1 MRRYIREMEL
11 NFGLSLV
18 ANERQL
24 CPGDG
29 RKTGGEGRG
38 GESAD
43 EKSAQR
49 LSTLSEALLS

>member
-1 MRRYIREMEL
+1 MEL